1 MTAVS
6 PDPLERS
13 AKLDR
18 LFDRVK
24 FRRRTL
30 AVYRVAGPLVLA
42 VCLYYALAAV
52 GLLPAAPGSSSPG
65 WLGTAFL
72 LLGMGIA
79 AITPLLFFISTVGGL
94 ATAADWRFAAPLW
107 CFSASSGLFLVTA
120 FMGRGLTHEDRV
132 QIWLVASIMFCLSA
146 AWATVVGY
154 SRKRDPAG

>member
-1 MTAVS
+1 MTAES

-13 AKLDR
+13 NKLDR

-30 AVYRVAGPLVLA
+30 AVYRVAGPLALA

-52 GLLPAAPGSSSPG
+52 GFVPATPGISSPG

-107 CFSASSGLFLVTA
+107 CFSVASGLFLVTA
-120 FMGRGLTHEDRV
+120 FMGRGLSPDDRA
-132 QIWLVASIMFCLSA
+132 QIWLVASIMFCVSA
-146 AWATVVGY
+146 AWATVVGH
-154 SRKRDPAG
+154 SRKRPPAG